1 MHYIFVFIKLLESSF
16 VDLQFNIS
24 SDSEGNPQYICAE
37 IKHPIG
43 GNSTNCTSQYQHD
56 GYHSLVVTVPWMF
69 DPSVVNVCGLNVT
82 VRLRTIHENVSS
94 PFSNPI
100 TVPVGKFTVGA
111 NNHVCK

>member
-1 MHYIFVFIKLLESSF
+1 MIVDKLETSF
-16 VDLQFNIS
+16 FDLQFNIS

-43 GNSTNCTSQYQHD
+43 ENTTTCTSRYQHD
-56 GYHSLVVTVPWMF
+56 GYNSLVVTVHWMF

-82 VRLRTIHENVSS
+82 VRLSAIHANMSS
-94 PFSNPI
+94 PFSNLI
-100 TVPVGKFTVGA
+100 TVPVVNFTVGA